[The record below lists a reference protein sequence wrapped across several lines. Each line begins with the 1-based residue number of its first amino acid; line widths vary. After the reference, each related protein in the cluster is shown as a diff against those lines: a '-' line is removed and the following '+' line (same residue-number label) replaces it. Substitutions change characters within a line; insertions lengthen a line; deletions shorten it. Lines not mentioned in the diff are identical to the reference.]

1 MKNLPNPA
9 LTLVAC
15 GALSVVVAAFMD
27 RPFMAAVGWLVLL
40 TGELGVVILQAA
52 REVSSAIRESQVRM
66 HLSDFHI
73 SNVERGPAIR
83 IHKGE
88 EDNQ

>member
-1 MKNLPNPA
+1 MKYPNPA
-9 LTLVAC
+9 LPLMVS
-15 GALSVVVAAFMD
+15 GALSVAAATFMD
-27 RPFMAAVGWLVLL
+27 RPVMAAVGWLMLL
-40 TGELGVVILQAA
+40 TGALGVVIRQAA
-52 REVSSAIRESQVRM
+52 REVSTAIRESQVRM

-88 EDNQ
+88 EDDQ